1 MRRETAGVTESL
13 LQAAKEEFLTYGF
26 HDASM
31 RRISAACGVSTNS
44 IYTRFGDKSG
54 LFTAIV
60 QEAADGLMEMYMQS
74 IQKATECPDMDHA
87 IEEGNEGT
95 DQVLAYIYRYKEEF
109 QLLFCHSVGTE
120 YEDYFD
126 KLAAIEEQYYNIFAK
141 QYANENAT
149 TAGIRLIRPRRQSK
163 LAIST
168 SSPIGVALDTTLSGR
183 LCARNVSVAAEESIT
198 IFRIFPVPSVST

>member
-26 HDASM
+26 YDASM

-126 KLAAIEEQYYNIFAK
+126 KLAAIEERKYLLQEGDGVFINSNLLHSARAVDGKPCSFFAIDFHY
-141 QYANENAT
+141 QFLHED
-149 TAGIRLIRPRRQSK
+149 IHSRF
-163 LAIST
+163 
-168 SSPIGVALDTTLSGR
+168 GR
-183 LCARNVSVAAEESIT
+183 KYL
-198 IFRIFPVPSVST
+198 

>member
-95 DQVLAYIYRYKEEF
+95 DRYWRI
-109 QLLFCHSVGTE
+109 ST
-120 YEDYFD
+120 
-126 KLAAIEEQYYNIFAK
+126 
-141 QYANENAT
+141 
-149 TAGIRLIRPRRQSK
+149 GIRKNFSFCSAIRWGQNMKITLISSRRSRSSITTYLRSSMQMRMRPRMNFLSTYSVEP
-163 LAIST
+163 AGSIST
-168 SSPIGVALDTTLSGR
+168 R
-183 LCARNVSVAAEESIT
+183 C
-198 IFRIFPVPSVST
+198 

>member
-95 DQVLAYIYRYKEEF
+95 DI
-109 QLLFCHSVGTE
+109 ST
-120 YEDYFD
+120 
-126 KLAAIEEQYYNIFAK
+126 
-141 QYANENAT
+141 
-149 TAGIRLIRPRRQSK
+149 GIRKNFSFYSAIRRGQNMKITLISSRQSRSSITTYLRSSMQMRMRPRMNFLSTYSVEP
-163 LAIST
+163 AGSIST
-168 SSPIGVALDTTLSGR
+168 R
-183 LCARNVSVAAEESIT
+183 C
-198 IFRIFPVPSVST
+198 

>member
-13 LQAAKEEFLTYGF
+13 LQAAKEEFFTYGF

-74 IQKATECPDMDHA
+74 IQKATGSPDMDHA
-87 IEEGNEGT
+87 IKEGNEGT
-95 DQVLAYIYRYKEEF
+95 D
-109 QLLFCHSVGTE
+109 
-120 YEDYFD
+120 
-126 KLAAIEEQYYNIFAK
+126 
-141 QYANENAT
+141 
-149 TAGIRLIRPRRQSK
+149 
-163 LAIST
+163 
-168 SSPIGVALDTTLSGR
+168 
-183 LCARNVSVAAEESIT
+183 
-198 IFRIFPVPSVST
+198 

>member
-74 IQKATECPDMDHA
+74 IQKATECPDMDLMPSRRA
-87 IEEGNEGT
+87 TREPI
-95 DQVLAYIYRYKEEF
+95 RYWRI
-109 QLLFCHSVGTE
+109 ST
-120 YEDYFD
+120 
-126 KLAAIEEQYYNIFAK
+126 
-141 QYANENAT
+141 
-149 TAGIRLIRPRRQSK
+149 GIRKNFSFYSAIRRGQNMKITLISSRQSRSSITTYLRSSMQMRMRPRMNFLSTYSVEP
-163 LAIST
+163 AGSIST
-168 SSPIGVALDTTLSGR
+168 R
-183 LCARNVSVAAEESIT
+183 C
-198 IFRIFPVPSVST
+198 

>member
-1 MRRETAGVTESL
+1 
-13 LQAAKEEFLTYGF
+13 
-26 HDASM
+26 M

-74 IQKATECPDMDHA
+74 IQKATGSPDMDHA
-87 IEEGNEGT
+87 IKEGNEGT

-109 QLLFCHSVGTE
+109 QLLFCHSAGTE
-120 YEDYFD
+120 CEDYFD
-126 KLAAIEEQYYNIFAK
+126 KLTAIEEQYYNIFAK

-149 TAGIRLIRPRRQSK
+149 ADEFFIHVFCRTGWQYIYEVLTHDKPYDEAAAFMKNVQIFNFAGWKAVFGL
-163 LAIST
+163 
-168 SSPIGVALDTTLSGR
+168 
-183 LCARNVSVAAEESIT
+183 
-198 IFRIFPVPSVST
+198 

>member
-1 MRRETAGVTESL
+1 MRHETVGVTESL

-60 QEAADGLMEMYMQS
+60 QEAADDLMEMYVQTM
-74 IQKATECPDMDHA
+74 QKATECPDTNQV
-87 IEEGNEGT
+87 IQEGNEGT
-95 DQVLAYIYRYKEEF
+95 NQVLAYIYRYKEEF
-109 QLLFCHSVGTE
+109 QLLFCHSEGTE

-126 KLAAIEEQYYNIFAK
+126 KLAAIEEKNYSIFAK
-141 QYANENAT
+141 KYAKENAAVDDFFIHVFCRT
-149 TAGIRLIRPRRQSK
+149 GWQYIYEVLTHDKPYDEAAAFMKNVEIFNFAGWKAVLGLK
-163 LAIST
+163 
-168 SSPIGVALDTTLSGR
+168 
-183 LCARNVSVAAEESIT
+183 
-198 IFRIFPVPSVST
+198 

>member
-13 LQAAKEEFLTYGF
+13 LQVAKEEFLTYGF

-109 QLLFCHSVGTE
+109 QLLFCIRRGQNMKITLISSRQSRSS
-120 YEDYFD
+120 
-126 KLAAIEEQYYNIFAK
+126 I
-141 QYANENAT
+141 T
-149 TAGIRLIRPRRQSK
+149 TYLRSSMQMRMRPRMNFLSTYSVEP
-163 LAIST
+163 AGSIST
-168 SSPIGVALDTTLSGR
+168 R
-183 LCARNVSVAAEESIT
+183 C
-198 IFRIFPVPSVST
+198 

>member
-95 DQVLAYIYRYKEEF
+95 DQVLAYIYEV
-109 QLLFCHSVGTE
+109 LTH
-120 YEDYFD
+120 D
-126 KLAAIEEQYYNIFAK
+126 KPYDEAAAFMKNVQIF
-141 QYANENAT
+141 NF
-149 TAGIRLIRPRRQSK
+149 AGWKAVFGL
-163 LAIST
+163 
-168 SSPIGVALDTTLSGR
+168 
-183 LCARNVSVAAEESIT
+183 
-198 IFRIFPVPSVST
+198 

>member
-60 QEAADGLMEMYMQS
+60 QEAADGMMEMYMQS

-126 KLAAIEEQYYNIFAK
+126 KLAAIEEQY
-141 QYANENAT
+141 T
-149 TAGIRLIRPRRQSK
+149 TYLRNSMQMRMRPRMNFSSTYS
-163 LAIST
+163 AEPAGSIST
-168 SSPIGVALDTTLSGR
+168 R
-183 LCARNVSVAAEESIT
+183 C
-198 IFRIFPVPSVST
+198 

>member
-1 MRRETAGVTESL
+1 MRRETTGVTESL
-13 LQAAKEEFLTYGF
+13 LQAAKEEFFTYGF

-74 IQKATECPDMDHA
+74 IQKATECQDMDHA

-95 DQVLAYIYRYKEEF
+95 DQVLAYIYQHKEEF
-109 QLLFCHSVGTE
+109 QLLFCHSGGTE

-126 KLAAIEEQYYNIFAK
+126 KLAAIEERYYSIFAK
-141 QYANENAT
+141 QYAKDGAVVDDFFIHVFCRTGWQYIYEVLTHDKPYDEAAAFMKNVQIFNF
-149 TAGIRLIRPRRQSK
+149 AGWKAVFGL
-163 LAIST
+163 
-168 SSPIGVALDTTLSGR
+168 
-183 LCARNVSVAAEESIT
+183 
-198 IFRIFPVPSVST
+198 

>member
-60 QEAADGLMEMYMQS
+60 QEAADGLMEM
-74 IQKATECPDMDHA
+74 DHA
-87 IEEGNEGT
+87 IKEGNEGT

-109 QLLFCHSVGTE
+109 QLLFCHSAGTE

-126 KLAAIEEQYYNIFAK
+126 KLTAIEEQYYNIFAK

-149 TAGIRLIRPRRQSK
+149 ADEFFIHVFCRTGWQYIYEVLTHDKPYDEAAAFMKNVQIFNFAGWK
-163 LAIST
+163 
-168 SSPIGVALDTTLSGR
+168 
-183 LCARNVSVAAEESIT
+183 SVFGLE
-198 IFRIFPVPSVST
+198 

>member
-1 MRRETAGVTESL
+1 MPACGGYRRHA
-13 LQAAKEEFLTYGF
+13 
-26 HDASM
+26 
-31 RRISAACGVSTNS
+31 GVSTNS

-95 DQVLAYIYRYKEEF
+95 DQVLAYIYGYKEEF
-109 QLLFCHSVGTE
+109 QLLFCHSAGTE

-149 TAGIRLIRPRRQSK
+149 ADEFFIHVFCRTGWQYIYEVLTHDKPYDEAAAFMKNVQIFNFAGWK
-163 LAIST
+163 
-168 SSPIGVALDTTLSGR
+168 
-183 LCARNVSVAAEESIT
+183 SVFGLE
-198 IFRIFPVPSVST
+198 